1 MFGVVNKEYVDMP
14 EHDLAQFVG
23 RILYGIFTLLIVIVL
38 LNMFIAM
45 ITNSYQKIEVSYF
58 DVLLNWSPLYY
69 AVWNDALV
77 IIWFFFILL
86 FLLISPSLG
95 WCGCGVEICSLQTV
109 SELLQ
114 GGTHDACPIQHYSLT
129 KSFLLPHKVG

>member
-14 EHDLAQFVG
+14 DYVLAEFVG

-58 DVLLNWSPLYY
+58 YVLLNRRLLYY
-69 AVWNDALV
+69 AV
-77 IIWFFFILL
+77 
-86 FLLISPSLG
+86 
-95 WCGCGVEICSLQTV
+95 
-109 SELLQ
+109 
-114 GGTHDACPIQHYSLT
+114 
-129 KSFLLPHKVG
+129 